1 MLRVDDEVLD
11 PGVIV
16 EGDNEHVSPE
26 GLVHVSEIGLL
37 NPPTTLAP
45 TVILVDCPADK
56 VALWGETDSEKSAL
70 ELVAA
75 GVSVANNPCVW
86 SLPPAVK

>member
-1 MLRVDDEVLD
+1 MVRVDDEVLD
-11 PGVIV
+11 PGVMV
-16 EGDNEHVSPE
+16 EGDNEHVTPE

-37 NPPTTLAP
+37 KPPTVLAP

-56 VALWGETDSEKSAL
+56 VALCAETDSEKSAL
-70 ELVAA
+70 ELVEAA
-75 GVSVANNPCVW
+75 VSVANRPCVW